1 MAYPTVAP
9 ANFTTV
15 ECHKQVRS
23 WRLLRSVMEL
33 LIQACTCTLVQQEYN
48 DNDNNNHRLIHPYH
62 HPKSSS
68 LIFPTT
74 ATNITGTIFGSRT
87 GKVNFCIQT
96 NPKSQTP
103 ILLLELTISTTFLAR
118 EMKNGNLRIALE
130 CSNELDQSSRDHKS
144 LLSMPLWTMH
154 CNGRKVGFAY
164 KRQPSSTDIKVLKH
178 METVHVGAGIVKAKD
193 VKRGDDIMYL
203 RGNFNRVSGK
213 SMNLS
218 ETFHLIDPDG
228 NLGQEL
234 SIFFFRRN

>member
-23 WRLLRSVMEL
+23 WRLLRSILEL
-33 LIQACTCTLVQQEYN
+33 LIQACTCTLVEKTYYN
-48 DNDNNNHRLIHPYH
+48 QNH

-68 LIFPTT
+68 IIYPTT

-87 GKVNFCIQT
+87 GKVNLCIQT

-103 ILLLELTISTTFLAR
+103 ILLLELTISTSFLAR

-130 CSNELDQSSRDHKS
+130 CSNELESSSEKS

-154 CNGRKVGFAY
+154 CNGRKVGYAF
-164 KRQPSSTDIKVLKH
+164 KRQPTSTDINVLKH
-178 METVHVGAGIVKAKD
+178 METVHAGAGIVEAKD

-203 RGNFNRVSGK
+203 RGNFNRVTCK
-213 SMNLS
+213 SMNRS

-228 NLGQEL
+228 NIGQEL
-234 SIFFFRRN
+234 SIFFFRPN

>member
-9 ANFTTV
+9 TNFATV

-23 WRLLRSVMEL
+23 WRLLRSILEL
-33 LIQACTCTLVQQEYN
+33 LIQACTCTLVDKPAYD
-48 DNDNNNHRLIHPYH
+48 DNQHHPTHPYH

-74 ATNITGTIFGSRT
+74 PTNITGTIFGSRT

-103 ILLLELTISTTFLAR
+103 ILLLELTISTSFLAR

-130 CSNELDQSSRDHKS
+130 CSNEHESTRDKS

-154 CNGRKVGFAY
+154 CNGRKVGFAF

-178 METVHVGAGIVKAKD
+178 METVHVGAGIVKGND
-193 VKRGDDIMYL
+193 VKCGDDIMYL
-203 RGNFNRVSGK
+203 RGKFNRVSGK
-213 SMNLS
+213 SMNRS

-228 NLGQEL
+228 NIGQEL
-234 SIFFFRRN
+234 SIFFFRPN

>member
-23 WRLLRSVMEL
+23 WRLLRSILEL
-33 LIQACTCTLVQQEYN
+33 FIQACTCTLIQKPEYN
-48 DNDNNNHRLIHPYH
+48 HNHHPIHPYN

-87 GKVNFCIQT
+87 GKANFCIQT

-130 CSNELDQSSRDHKS
+130 CANELESSGNKS
-144 LLSMPLWTMH
+144 LLAMPLWTMY
-154 CNGRKVGFAY
+154 CNGRKVGFAF
-164 KRQPSSTDIKVLKH
+164 KREPSLIDIRVLKH
-178 METVHVGAGIVKAKD
+178 LETVHVGAGIAK
-193 VKRGDDIMYL
+193 VGDDIMYL
-203 RGNFNRVSGK
+203 RGNFNRVTGK
-213 SMNLS
+213 SMNGS

-228 NLGQEL
+228 NIGQEL
-234 SIFFFRRN
+234 SIFFFRPN

>member
-1 MAYPTVAP
+1 MAYPNVAP

-23 WRLLRSVMEL
+23 WRLLRSILEL
-33 LIQACTCTLVQQEYN
+33 LIQACTCTLVEKPYYN
-48 DNDNNNHRLIHPYH
+48 DDDRPIHPI
-62 HPKSSS
+62 SSS

-118 EMKNGNLRIALE
+118 EMKNGNLRIALR
-130 CSNELDQSSRDHKS
+130 CSNEPESSSCDKS
-144 LLSMPLWTMH
+144 LLAMPLWTMH
-154 CNGRKVGFAY
+154 CNGRKVGFAF

-193 VKRGDDIMYL
+193 VNQGDDIMYL
-203 RGNFNRVSGK
+203 RGNFNRVTGR
-213 SMNLS
+213 SMNRS

-228 NLGQEL
+228 NIGQEL
-234 SIFFFRRN
+234 SIFFLRPN

>member
-1 MAYPTVAP
+1 MAYHPTVAP

-23 WRLLRSVMEL
+23 WRLLRSILEL
-33 LIQACTCTLVQQEYN
+33 LIQACTCTLVEKPEHKK
-48 DNDNNNHRLIHPYH
+48 DDHLIIHPYHH

-130 CSNELDQSSRDHKS
+130 CSNELESQSDKS
-144 LLSMPLWTMH
+144 LLAMPLWTMH
-154 CNGRKVGFAY
+154 CNGRKVGFAF

-178 METVHVGAGIVKAKD
+178 METVRVGAGTVKAKD

-203 RGNFNRVSGK
+203 RGNFNRVSGR
-213 SMNLS
+213 SMNRA
-218 ETFHLIDPDG
+218 ETFHLVDPDG
-228 NLGQEL
+228 NIGQEL
-234 SIFFFRRN
+234 SIFFFRPN

>member
-1 MAYPTVAP
+1 MAYPKVAP

-23 WRLLRSVMEL
+23 WRLLRSILEL
-33 LIQACTCTLVQQEYN
+33 LIQACTCTLVEKPDYN
-48 DNDNNNHRLIHPYH
+48 DDNRPIHPYH

-68 LIFPTT
+68 LIFPST

-103 ILLLELTISTTFLAR
+103 VLLLELTISTTFLAR

-130 CSNELDQSSRDHKS
+130 CSNEPESSHDKS
-144 LLSMPLWTMH
+144 LLAMPLWTMH
-154 CNGRKVGFAY
+154 CNGRKVGFAF

-178 METVHVGAGIVKAKD
+178 METVQVGAGIVKAKD

-203 RGNFNRVSGK
+203 RGNFNRVTGK
-213 SMNLS
+213 SMNRS

-228 NLGQEL
+228 NIGQEL
-234 SIFFFRRN
+234 SIFFLRPN